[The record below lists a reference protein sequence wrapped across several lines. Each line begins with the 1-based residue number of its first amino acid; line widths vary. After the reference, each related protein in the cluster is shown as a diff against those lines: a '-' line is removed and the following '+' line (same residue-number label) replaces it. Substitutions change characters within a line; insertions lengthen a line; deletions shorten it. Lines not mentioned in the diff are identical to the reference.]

1 MYVVLDHTNHI
12 FSESFSSGDGK
23 DKDTDNKLAKLRRH
37 ASRVHFA
44 SNNFG
49 PIHFVFILVH
59 TSTSFSCIH
68 QLDFFSGCH
77 VGHHI
82 CHHVS
87 HHISHLVH
95 LHVSYHV
102 HLHVGCHVSHRGGH
116 RNVVST
122 LCEASE
128 TVTEWKSETLTFFLP
143 MDGRTDGLE

>member
-44 SNNFG
+44 SNSFG

-77 VGHHI
+77 VGHHVG
-82 CHHVS
+82 HYVS

-95 LHVSYHV
+95 LHV
-102 HLHVGCHVSHRGGH
+102 GH

-128 TVTEWKSETLTFFLP
+128 KATEWKSETMAYFLH
-143 MDGRTDGLE
+143 MDGRNGVGGRD